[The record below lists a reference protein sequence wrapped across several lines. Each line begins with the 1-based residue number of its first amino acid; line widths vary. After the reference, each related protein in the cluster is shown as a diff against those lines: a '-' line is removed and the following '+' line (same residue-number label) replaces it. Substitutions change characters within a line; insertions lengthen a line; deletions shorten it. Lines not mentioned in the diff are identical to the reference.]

1 MTPGRKLLSGRDPS
15 RLSDWALSR
24 RWRAGVRWG
33 WPTLSLDQHL
43 GLLTLVVALP
53 LIVLSF
59 FMVGRLADSE
69 RQARRAFL
77 VAAAHSLADAVATE
91 LDRYFVVSN
100 ALVHSKTLL
109 QGDLAGFEQTAAEM
123 MNSLPDA
130 SLKVMTP
137 DGAAIIDTL
146 GPGGAS
152 PRAGAASARLD
163 PMLTAGPPVLSNVR
177 VGAASQPPSAS
188 VDIPLARAGR
198 PAYVMTLTFSLRR
211 LSELLQGQKYPE
223 GWIAGI
229 VDGAGN
235 FVAREPEGTG
245 KPGVR
250 ASPSLIAAMAGAP
263 EGISNNVSLEG
274 ERVISAFAR
283 IGYGWTV
290 GVSTEAMVLDQALSR
305 DLWLLSLLA
314 AGSLAVSLSLSVLAN
329 RRLALGVQVL
339 QTAAKNIGRG
349 KPVAYEP
356 TGVREFDELSLT
368 FADASS
374 LLHERAVQRHAA
386 EVARSASEERFRLL
400 ADSLPQLVWTARP
413 DGKLDYTNARREKYG
428 EAGPFRTR
436 WAGVVHPQD
445 LKATVAAWRKAIDS
459 GEPYEMEHRLMV
471 IGKGFAW
478 HLSRASLLRD
488 AAGCPVKWYGTTMD
502 IHEHKMREEHIR
514 VLMTEVNH
522 RSKNLLAVTQAIAR
536 QTVASSAS
544 AAEFEQKFSG
554 RLLGLA
560 ASQDLLTQEQW
571 RGVRLDALVRAQ
583 TRRHFDLES
592 GRIILVGPEAL
603 LNSTATQA
611 IGMALHELATNATRH
626 GALSNPA
633 GRVTVNWRIERNDV
647 EPMLEIEWSESGG
660 PPVLTPPRRG
670 FGSIVIEGMLA
681 QRLNATVRLSFDP
694 GGLAWR
700 LRAPL
705 NNVEATDDAA
715 G

>member
-1 MTPGRKLLSGRDPS
+1 MSG
-15 RLSDWALSR
+15 WALSR
-24 RWRAGVRWG
+24 RWRAGGLWA
-33 WPTLSLDQHL
+33 WPTLSLNQHL
-43 GLLTLVVALP
+43 SLLTLVVTLP

-59 FMVGRLADSE
+59 FMVGRFADSE
-69 RQARRAFL
+69 RQARRALL
-77 VAAAHSLADAVATE
+77 VAATHSLADAVEAE
-91 LDRYFVVSN
+91 LDRYFVISN
-100 ALVHSKTLL
+100 ALVHSKALTR
-109 QGDLAGFEQTAAEM
+109 GELAGFEQTAAEIM
-123 MNSLPDA
+123 TSLPDA
-130 SLKVMTP
+130 SLKIITP
-137 DGAAIIDTL
+137 DGEAIIDTL
-146 GPGGAS
+146 RPSDAS
-152 PRAGAASARLD
+152 PRPGVPSARLE
-163 PMLTAGPPVLSNVR
+163 PILTPGPPVLSNVR

-198 PAYVMTLTFSLRR
+198 PAYVMILTFSLRR

-229 VDGAGN
+229 VDGSGN
-235 FVAREPEGTG
+235 FVARDPEGTG
-245 KPGVR
+245 RPGVR
-250 ASPSLIAAMAGAP
+250 ASPSFIADIAGAP

-274 ERVISAFAR
+274 ERVISAYTR
-283 IGYGWTV
+283 IDHGWTV
-290 GVSTEAMVLDQALSR
+290 GVAAEAAALDQALSR

-329 RRLALGVQVL
+329 RRLALGVHVL

-349 KPVAYEP
+349 KSVAYEL

-368 FADASS
+368 FADASV
-374 LLHERAVQRHAA
+374 LLHERAVQRHTA

-428 EAGPFRTR
+428 EAGLFRTR
-436 WAGVVHPQD
+436 WAGVIHSQD

-471 IGKGFAW
+471 TGKGFAW

-488 AAGCPVKWYGTTMD
+488 SAGSAVKWYGTTMD

-592 GRIILVGPEAL
+592 GRIILIGHETL

-611 IGMALHELATNATRH
+611 IGMALHELTTNATRY
-626 GALSNPA
+626 GALSNAA
-633 GRVTVNWRIERNDV
+633 GHVTVSWRIDRTDV
-647 EPMLEIEWSESGG
+647 EPVLEIGWSERGG
-660 PPVLTPPRRG
+660 PAVATPLRRG
-670 FGSIVIEGMLA
+670 FGSTVIEGMLA

-694 GGLAWR
+694 GGLAWV